1 MAEIDVTL
9 VEESPE
15 FQVEI
20 IASGPAGPRGPQ
32 GPQGPQQGPDDQ
44 GPDEQ

>member
-1 MAEIDVTL
+1 LNAAFSKMYQA
-9 VEESPE
+9 
-15 FQVEI
+15 QQQ
-20 IASGPAGPRGPQ
+20 AGGPQAGPQ